1 MTAFCPHGLTIV
13 FVLGKPEDINNLQA
27 SNHLVTYTVVAG
39 WLNKG
44 AKNGWIWLTGRMMY
58 WRIQDTHTHKSSFA
72 KADYRHRRTAHL
84 QVLSRSGS
92 RKTFRTWKQAQ
103 GKVWT
108 FPINRELPLSDGYP
122 HELSRQLPAPC
133 PLPPRASLLR

>member
-44 AKNGWIWLTGRMMY
+44 AKNG
-58 WRIQDTHTHKSSFA
+58 
-72 KADYRHRRTAHL
+72 
-84 QVLSRSGS
+84 
-92 RKTFRTWKQAQ
+92 
-103 GKVWT
+103 
-108 FPINRELPLSDGYP
+108 
-122 HELSRQLPAPC
+122 
-133 PLPPRASLLR
+133 